1 MAKNKLPEGYKGVD
15 KLIEEFR
22 KDNPKGKIETAP
34 VLLGD
39 GYVIIT
45 AKVIKDDGAVGSGMA
60 DADVQDDKSV
70 EKAESGAIRRA
81 LLTLGYKSVEGDGGD
96 DSSDDKDEKPEK
108 EERRSFSRDRDEKRD
123 SRDDE
128 KEKKS
133 DEKEDRPARSRF
145 GNKDSDRSEKSRD
158 DRKDDKEEKDEAQE
172 EGESR
177 FKRGS
182 RFQRN

>member
-22 KDNPKGKIETAP
+22 KDNPKGKIETSP

-45 AKVIKDDGAVGSGMA
+45 ATITKDDGAVGSGMA
-60 DADVQDDKSV
+60 DADVQEDKSV

-81 LLTLGYKSVEGDGGD
+81 MLTLGYKSVEAEEG
-96 DSSDDKDEKPEK
+96 DDKDEKEEK
-108 EERRSFSRDRDEKRD
+108 EEKSEKRSFR
-123 SRDDE
+123 RDDKAE
-128 KEKKS
+128 TKS
-133 DEKEDRPARSRF
+133 
-145 GNKDSDRSEKSRD
+145 
-158 DRKDDKEEKDEAQE
+158 RKDDKEDDQDDEEEEKEKPRSRFGSKNSERSEKRSSKNDDQDDEEEQE
-172 EGESR
+172 EGESK